1 MLPGCSGGRPERE
14 CEFRVSEEAKVSV
27 EADESRPAQEDS
39 ATASAPSPF
48 LAACRCEPVAHTP
61 VWIMRQAGRY
71 LPEYRKIRAEVDFLT
86 LTKTP
91 ELAVEVTLQP
101 VRRFGMD
108 AAILFSDIMTPVEGM
123 GVELD
128 FAPGPVIESPIRS
141 AAQVEALRIPDPEES
156 VPFVL
161 ETVRLLSE
169 ALPASAPL
177 IGFAGA
183 PFTIFCYLVQGG
195 GSKTFAEAKA
205 FLFAEPEASHKLLG
219 KLADTMVRYLEAQ
232 AAAGAKAL
240 MIFDSWAGLLGPEQ
254 YREFAFPAVRRV
266 IDGLR
271 SLDVPLIYFPNQGAT
286 LLETVRESGADVVG
300 IDWRLPL
307 SDARRILGPDTAVQG
322 NLDPTALFAPRDEL
336 ARQIDRVLEDA
347 GPAPGHI
354 FNLGHGIE
362 RTTDPD
368 AVAFLVDR
376 VHEVSGRG

>member
-1 MLPGCSGGRPERE
+1 MSEGGD
-14 CEFRVSEEAKVSV
+14 A
-27 EADESRPAQEDS
+27 APAM
-39 ATASAPSPF
+39 SPF
-48 LAACRCEPVAHTP
+48 LAACRCEPAAHTP

-71 LPEYRKIRAEVDFLT
+71 LPEYRKIRSEVDFLT

-91 ELAVEVTLQP
+91 DLAVEVTLQP

-123 GVELD
+123 GVPLD
-128 FAPGPVIESPIRS
+128 FAPGPVIETPIRS
-141 AAQVEALRIPDPEES
+141 VEQVDALRIPDPEEG

-161 ETVRLLSE
+161 ETVRLLGE
-169 ALPASAPL
+169 ELPDSAPL

-183 PFTIFCYLVQGG
+183 PFTLFCYLVQGG
-195 GSKTFAEAKA
+195 GSKTFSEAKA
-205 FLFAEPEASHKLLG
+205 FLFAEPEASRKLLE

-232 AAAGAKAL
+232 ALAGAKAL
-240 MIFDSWAGLLGPEQ
+240 MIFDSWVGLLGPEQ
-254 YREFAFPAVRRV
+254 YREFAFPAVRRM
-266 IDGLR
+266 IEGLDH
-271 SLDVPLIYFPNQGAT
+271 LDVPLIYFPNQGST
-286 LLETVRESGADVVG
+286 LLGTVRDCGADVVG

-307 SDARRILGPDTAVQG
+307 ADARKTLGPEIAVQG

-336 ARQIDRVLEDA
+336 ARQIDRVLADA

-368 AVAFLVDR
+368 AVAFLVDH
-376 VHEVSGRG
+376 VHEVSQRG

>member
-1 MLPGCSGGRPERE
+1 MSRE
-14 CEFRVSEEAKVSV
+14 AAEA
-27 EADESRPAQEDS
+27 RPAV
-39 ATASAPSPF
+39 SPF

-71 LPEYRKIRAEVDFLT
+71 LPEYRRIRAEVDFLT

-123 GVELD
+123 GVTLD
-128 FAPGPVIESPIRS
+128 FAPGPVIETPIRS
-141 AAQVEALRIPDPEES
+141 LAQVEALRVPDPEES

-161 ETVRLLSE
+161 ETVRLLSGE
-169 ALPASAPL
+169 LPASAPL

-183 PFTIFCYLVQGG
+183 PFTTFCYLVQGG
-195 GSKTFAEAKA
+195 GSKTFSGAKA
-205 FLFAEPEASHKLLG
+205 FLFAEPEASRKLLE
-219 KLADTMVRYLEAQ
+219 KLSDTMACYLEAQ

-240 MIFDSWAGLLGPEQ
+240 MIFDSWAGLLGPDQ
-254 YREFAFPAVRRV
+254 YREFAFPAVRRM
-266 IDGLR
+266 IDALR
-271 SLDVPLIYFPNQGAT
+271 PLDVPLIYFPNQGAT
-286 LLETVRESGADVVG
+286 LLGTVAECGVDVVG
-300 IDWRLPL
+300 VDWRLPL

-322 NLDPTALFAPRDEL
+322 NLDPTALFAPREEL

-347 GPAPGHI
+347 GPVPGHV

-376 VHEVSGRG
+376 VHEVSGRV